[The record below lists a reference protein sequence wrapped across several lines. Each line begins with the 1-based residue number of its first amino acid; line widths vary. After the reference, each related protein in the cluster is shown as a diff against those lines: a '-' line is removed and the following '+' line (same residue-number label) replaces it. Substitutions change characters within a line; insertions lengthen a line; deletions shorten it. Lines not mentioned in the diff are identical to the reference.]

1 MTEMPTMRPEEFWET
16 RYRRNDRV
24 WSGRPN
30 PLLVREV
37 AGLRPGTALDLGCG
51 EGADAVWLAARGWH
65 VTGTDISATA
75 LDRAAAHAA
84 EAGVADRTAWERH
97 ELGPSFPPG
106 RFDLVT
112 AQYLQSPV
120 ELDQRE
126 VLRRAADAVATGG
139 TLLVVLHA
147 GWPSWQTEPPFD
159 YPFPTLRGVLD
170 ELALPEAGWTVETL
184 ESVRRTSES
193 PDGTEGFRD
202 DNVWRLRRTGD

>member
-30 PLLVREV
+30 PLLVREA
-37 AGLRPGTALDLGCG
+37 AGLRPGAALDLGCG
-51 EGADAVWLAARGWH
+51 EGADAVWLALRGWR
-65 VTGTDISATA
+65 VTGADISATA

-84 EAGVADRTAWERH
+84 EAGVTDRTAWEHH
-97 ELGPSFPPG
+97 ELGPSFPRG
-106 RFDLVT
+106 RFDLVS

-120 ELDQRE
+120 ALDQRE
-126 VLRRAADAVATGG
+126 VLCRAADAIAVGG

-159 YPFPTLRGVLD
+159 HTFPTLHGVLD
-170 ELALPEAGWTVETL
+170 DLALPGESWTVETL
-184 ESVRRTSES
+184 ESVRRTSVS
-193 PDGTEGFRD
+193 PDGAEGFRD
-202 DNVWRLRRTGD
+202 DNVWRLLRTGD

>member
-16 RYRRNDRV
+16 RYRTADRV

-30 PLLVREV
+30 ELLVRES

-51 EGADAVWLAARGWH
+51 EGADAVWLATHGWR
-65 VTGTDISATA
+65 VTGADISATA

-84 EAGVADRTAWERH
+84 AAGVTDRTTWERH
-97 ELGPSFPPG
+97 ELGPSFPRG
-106 RFDLVT
+106 RFDLVNV
-112 AQYLQSPV
+112 QYLQSPV

-126 VLRRAADAVATGG
+126 VLRRAADAVAAGG

-147 GWPSWQTEPPFD
+147 GWPSWQTEPPF
-159 YPFPTLRGVLD
+159 PHVFPTLRGVLD
-170 ELALPEAGWTVETL
+170 ELALPEEHWTVETL
-184 ESVRRTSES
+184 ESVRRTSTS

-202 DNVWRLRRTGD
+202 DNVWRVRRTD